1 MFTGRATAQVLE
13 EDHALTAEAWD
24 DLASKPV
31 SRKAIPDLPAPP
43 PPHWM
48 TVAAASL
55 GLIALAV
62 GLVLIG
68 MIMWV
73 QMC

>member
-1 MFTGRATAQVLE
+1 
-13 EDHALTAEAWD
+13 
-24 DLASKPV
+24 
-31 SRKAIPDLPAPP
+31 
-43 PPHWM
+43 M